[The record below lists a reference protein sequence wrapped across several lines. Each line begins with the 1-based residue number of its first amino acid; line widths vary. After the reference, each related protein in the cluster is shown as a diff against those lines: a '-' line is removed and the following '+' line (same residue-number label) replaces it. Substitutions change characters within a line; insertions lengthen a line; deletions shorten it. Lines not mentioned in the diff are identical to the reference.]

1 MIDKFICGPLFEN
14 CYVISEGSECIIVD
28 PGQSF
33 LRASELIK
41 QRYSVK
47 AIFITHGHIDHIDGI
62 KYFNSPI
69 YISNEDKNILL
80 DPYKSLYDF
89 FGLAY
94 PFENMKLDFRVVDD
108 NEEFE
113 LIGHKF
119 KALKTPGHTNGSIC
133 FLMDNKYLF
142 SGDTLFRSS
151 CGRTDFP
158 TGDSESMEDS
168 LNRLVDTL
176 DEGTVVYPG
185 HEDSTT
191 ILDEKH
197 KNPYISK

>member
-14 CYVISEGSECIIVD
+14 CYVISEGSDCIIVD
-28 PGQSF
+28 PGQGF
-33 LRASELIK
+33 LKASELIK

-47 AIFITHGHIDHIDGI
+47 AIFITHGHIDHVDGI

-69 YISNEDKNILL
+69 YISKEDKNILM
-80 DPYKSLYDF
+80 DSYKSLYDF
-89 FGLAY
+89 FELDY
-94 PFENMKLDFRVVDD
+94 PFSNMNLDFKILDD
-108 NEEFE
+108 EEEFE

-119 KALKTPGHTNGSIC
+119 KVLKTPGHTNGSLC

-142 SGDTLFRSS
+142 SGDTLFNRS

-158 TGDSESMEDS
+158 TGDSEAMQIS
-168 LNRLVDTL
+168 LNRLVNQL
-176 DEGTVVYPG
+176 DENIVVYPG

-191 ILDEKH
+191 ILEEKH
-197 KNPYISK
+197 KNPYILK

>member
-1 MIDKFICGPLFEN
+1 MIDKFVCGPLFEN

-47 AIFITHGHIDHIDGI
+47 AIFITHGHIDHGDGI

-89 FGLAY
+89 FGLTY
-94 PFENMKLDFRVVDD
+94 PFDNMTLDFRVVDD

-119 KALKTPGHTNGSIC
+119 KTLKTPGHTNGSIC

-142 SGDTLFRSS
+142 SGDTLFRNS

-158 TGDSESMEDS
+158 TGDSEAMQES

-185 HEDSTT
+185 HEESTT